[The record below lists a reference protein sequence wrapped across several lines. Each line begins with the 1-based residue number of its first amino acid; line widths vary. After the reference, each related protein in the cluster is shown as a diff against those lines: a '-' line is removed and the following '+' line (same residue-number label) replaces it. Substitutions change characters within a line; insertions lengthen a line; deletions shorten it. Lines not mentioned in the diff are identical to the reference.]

1 MNYCGGNRFVK
12 WNYFRIKEIINASKA
27 ISTPVISTQ
36 LLKDDDPEYARRVK
50 GRIEKTTL
58 GEVKMEHLRVL
69 TSLTIL
75 FLQVTEYFE
84 EVYLPDDCFMLIKLD
99 MNRIRLLKLE
109 VDANSIQWRQFN
121 NLFILFKFLN

>member
-1 MNYCGGNRFVK
+1 
-12 WNYFRIKEIINASKA
+12 
-27 ISTPVISTQ
+27 
-36 LLKDDDPEYARRVK
+36 
-50 GRIEKTTL
+50 
-58 GEVKMEHLRVL
+58 MEHLRVL